1 MLRGVTLP
9 QCERMFCPLANV
21 YPQLFDGARASGL
34 PIDRA
39 PAITSPRTL
48 CIQALV
54 ERLWSWRKFLCR
66 LHGAGRTGE
75 RFCGGPSRS
84 LDYSPSPVRRVI
96 SPQRM
101 NHRSVPEVS
110 RNCLTRLPRGAHVRH
125 TRTRNRHE
133 GPAPA
138 RACGRPAPKHPFAS
152 IGCSDDTRCSTS
164 HSGSAFLAMAPHC
177 GGATECR

>member
-1 MLRGVTLP
+1 MP
-9 QCERMFCPLANV
+9 
-21 YPQLFDGARASGL
+21 S
-34 PIDRA
+34 
-39 PAITSPRTL
+39 
-48 CIQALV
+48 
-54 ERLWSWRKFLCR
+54 
-66 LHGAGRTGE
+66 
-75 RFCGGPSRS
+75 SRS
-84 LDYSPSPVRRVI
+84 RTHQRAVLGWAEQITRLFTEPRSTHHRAATNEPSVRPG
-96 SPQRM
+96 SF
-101 NHRSVPEVS
+101 
-110 RNCLTRLPRGAHVRH
+110 TRLPHEVASGAHVRH

>member
-1 MLRGVTLP
+1 MPSSRSRTYRRAVLRW
-9 QCERMFCPLANV
+9 A
-21 YPQLFDGARASGL
+21 
-34 PIDRA
+34 
-39 PAITSPRTL
+39 
-48 CIQALV
+48 
-54 ERLWSWRKFLCR
+54 
-66 LHGAGRTGE
+66 
-75 RFCGGPSRS
+75 PSRS
-84 LDYSPSPVRRVI
+84 LDYSPSLVRRVI

-152 IGCSDDTRCSTS
+152 IGCSGDRRCSTS
-164 HSGSAFLAMAPHC
+164 HSGLAFLAMAPRC
-177 GGATECR
+177 GGARMTTSIDQGTVPGIVRDVEVSEPLAVQPAFGFGLWLASF